1 MSVAQ
6 FSPILRKHILD
17 IYGDGSNKIDLAS
30 FKGKTRKQ
38 IFKEVPG
45 TKDLRK
51 RFEAADFHTSS
62 LTIDGMSALSKRIV
76 ETMEEG
82 SVKQIVANF
91 LNSPEFFFDFVS
103 YIENEKRAKVSEY
116 AVTDIRLENVP
127 QDTLKNYFIDYISS
141 NLKQVPKSVIDNIR
155 QNVQSGHL
163 AGIFFLKLKVALGVT
178 AKVSTSVD
186 ATYRDFT
193 VSMPGLED
201 PQALQAL
208 DSILKA
214 VLDADYLTSNLI
226 TESQVFI
233 DATKYALGE
242 NPRLITE
249 LQFTA
254 DNEAA
259 GRLLQQTGKYL
270 NNLIQSAS
278 KGETGVTQEAIKKLI
293 QSLQPVVDVILQ
305 KAQELKEPL
314 QQQGIYDQIVKNAN
328 FLANSLI
335 NAPGSV
341 TIKDGIGKSI
351 ASIIKTG
358 AAVKQTKSKIK
369 PRPIVTKHK
378 EVINISK
385 VAQDFKQAVD
395 KVKKSVKKNKI
406 AKTVAVKSAAI
417 KQVSNI
423 TGLQKI
429 LDGSLVEQVKRNMGT
444 GNRRDV
450 LNLRSGRFAESV
462 KVQRLSESRQGM
474 ITAFYTYM
482 KNPYAT
488 FSQGGRQELPRSR
501 DPKLLISKSIREI
514 MQPQIANRMR
524 AVLV

>member
-1 MSVAQ
+1 MSVAE
-6 FSPILRKHILD
+6 FTPVLRQRIID
-17 IYGDGSNKIDLAS
+17 IYGDSSNKIDLAN
-30 FKGKTRKQ
+30 FRAKTRKQ
-38 IFKEVPG
+38 LFKELPG

-51 RFEAADFHTSS
+51 KFEASDFHTSS
-62 LTIDGMSALSKRIV
+62 LTVDGMSALSQRIV
-76 ETMEEG
+76 ESLEE
-82 SVKQIVANF
+82 SNVKQIVANF
-91 LNSPEFFFDFVS
+91 LNNPDFFYNFVN
-103 YIENEKRAKVSEY
+103 YIENEKQAKVSEY
-116 AVTDIRLENVP
+116 SVTDIRLENVP
-127 QDTLKNYFIDYISS
+127 QDTLKNYFIDYIST
-141 NLKQVPKSVIDNIR
+141 NLRQVPKSVIDNIR
-155 QNVQSGHL
+155 NNVQSGHL

-178 AKVSTSVD
+178 AKVSSD
-186 ATYRDFT
+186 IEATYRDFT

-201 PQALQAL
+201 PKALQAL

-214 VLDADYLTSNLI
+214 VLDADYLTSNLL

-254 DNEAA
+254 DNKAA
-259 GRLLQQTGKYL
+259 GDLLQQTGKYL
-270 NNLIQSAS
+270 NQLIQAAS

-305 KAQELKEPL
+305 KAEELKAPL
-314 QQQGIYDQIVKNAN
+314 EQQGIYNKIVENAN
-328 FLANSLI
+328 FLANTLI
-335 NAPGSV
+335 NTPGSV
-341 TIKDGIGKSI
+341 TIKDGIGQSI

-358 AAVKQTKSKIK
+358 VAAKETKTAIK
-369 PRPIVTKHK
+369 PKPIKTKHK

-385 VAQDFKQAVD
+385 VAKDFEKAV
-395 KVKKSVKKNKI
+395 KTVKEAVKK
-406 AKTVAVKSAAI
+406 AKPPKSVAVKAAV
-417 KQVSNI
+417 KRASSLL
-423 TGLQKI
+423 TLQKI
-429 LDGSLVEQVKRNMGT
+429 LNGGLVDQVKRNMGT

-450 LNLRSGRFAESV
+450 LNLRTGRFAESV
-462 KVQRLSESRQGM
+462 KVERLSESRQGM

-501 DPKLLISKSIREI
+501 DPKLLISKSIREL
-514 MQPQIANRMR
+514 MQQQVAQRMR